1 MKSKDR
7 VVLINAFISLLV
19 IVVTWLS
26 FSFGAAGF
34 YPILSIKIFVHKLFK
49 LKSPLTPIS
58 DIIWQIRAPRI
69 LLCLLVGAGLSGSG
83 AALQATF
90 QNPLVDPYLLGL
102 SAGAGLGCAISVAF
116 LSGSYTPFWAF
127 TGAVLACIL
136 TYFLA
141 KTKRGISRLGLIL
154 SGVVVSA
161 FLMALV
167 SLIKFIVDPHS
178 LTSIVTWLMGSFSL
192 SSWARLKDAFP
203 MILAGCLIIFL
214 MRFRINLLSLS
225 REEAINLGVN
235 LEKERAFIIAGV
247 CLATGASVASA
258 GIIGWIGLM
267 VPHLIRLMIGP
278 DNRFLIPM
286 SMIAGA
292 GIMVASDTIARSLC
306 SFDLPVGIITSL
318 LGIPFFI
325 YLLRSKTQSGWI

>member
-1 MKSKDR
+1 MKNK
-7 VVLINAFISLLV
+7 IAFIEALICLLV
-19 IVVTWLS
+19 VTITWLS
-26 FSFGAAGF
+26 FSYGAAGF
-34 YPILSIKIFVHKLFK
+34 YPILSIKIFIHKLLRIK
-49 LKSPLTPIS
+49 TPLTPLS

-116 LSGSYTPFWAF
+116 FSGNFIPFWAF
-127 TGAVLACIL
+127 SGSVLACIL
-136 TYFLA
+136 TYYLA

-161 FLMALV
+161 FLMALL
-167 SLIKFIVDPHS
+167 SLIKFIVDPHC

-192 SSWARLKDAFP
+192 SSWTRVKEAFP
-203 MILAGCLIIFL
+203 MIFIGCFILFM

-225 REEAINLGVN
+225 KEEAINLGVN
-235 LEKERAFIIAGV
+235 IERERALVISGV

-267 VPHLIRLMIGP
+267 VPHLVRLSIGP
-278 DNRFLIPM
+278 DNRHLIPM
-286 SMIAGA
+286 SIVAGA

-318 LGIPFFI
+318 MGIPFFI
-325 YLLRSKTQSGWI
+325 YLLRNKTESGWI